1 MLRNAIIPFHRKI
14 VEISCILDYVC
25 WWLICVVF
33 ANQIRQNLY
42 YFTSFDLFAI
52 YKISILKKELSNPT
66 FPSRTD
72 SERFENENE
81 KKKKRKKNRKKRRG
95 KQTHGKYK
103 LYLVRF
109 LRNLSGTCSASMRY
123 TLRRIGYATIEH
135 N

>member
-1 MLRNAIIPFHRKI
+1 M
-14 VEISCILDYVC
+14 
-25 WWLICVVF
+25 F

-81 KKKKRKKNRKKRRG
+81 KKKKKKKRKKKK
-95 KQTHGKYK
+95 KKKK
-103 LYLVRF
+103 LK
-109 LRNLSGTCSASMRY
+109 
-123 TLRRIGYATIEH
+123 EK
-135 N
+135 

>member
-66 FPSRTD
+66 FPSRINR
-72 SERFENENE
+72 ERLIANDLKMKM
-81 KKKKRKKNRKKRRG
+81 KKKKKGKKN
-95 KQTHGKYK
+95 
-103 LYLVRF
+103 
-109 LRNLSGTCSASMRY
+109 
-123 TLRRIGYATIEH
+123 
-135 N
+135 